1 MQRAI
6 PASLLVHN
14 CILKTQSGLDRN
26 RNPVYEHTIL
36 KQIRIGG
43 TFKSIRGAYG
53 ETQFDALTLLIDEQ
67 NTLYENVDGEV
78 VERKLPAEKDIIEW
92 QGKDFT
98 VRGITPCYVQEA
110 EPHHWEVTLE

>member
-26 RNPVYEHTIL
+26 RNPLYEHTIL
-36 KQIRIGG
+36 KQVRIGG
-43 TFKSIRGAYG
+43 TFKSIRGTYG
-53 ETQFDALTLLIDEQ
+53 ETQFDALTLLIDEK
-67 NTLYENVDGEV
+67 NTLYETVDGEI
-78 VERKLPAEKDIIEW
+78 VERKLPEEKDIIEW

-98 VRGITPCYVQEA
+98 VRSITPCYTRDNKA
-110 EPHHWEVTLE
+110 HHWEVTLE